1 MRRRRVVL
9 RSVTGGAMVAGAIA
23 LTVLSNGTIGVVL
36 VTLALYL
43 LGLFQLVGALGAMR
57 GRPDPGPPPGRWWIC
72 ELPLP
77 IEHKLV
83 REQLGEDAPTT
94 YRCRRCGARR
104 DSPPKP
110 FVDSVSDSE
119 SGWVR
124 RDTD

>member
-9 RSVTGGAMVAGAIA
+9 RSVTGGVLIVGGIL
-23 LTVLSNGTIGVVL
+23 LTVVGNGTIGVVL
-36 VTLALYL
+36 VTLALYAV
-43 LGLFQLVGALGAMR
+43 GLFQVIGAIGALR
-57 GRPDPGPPPGRWWIC
+57 GPADTGPPPGRWWIC

-77 IEHKLV
+77 IEHKLL
-83 REQLGEDAPTT
+83 REDLGEDGPTS

-104 DSPPKP
+104 DSLPKH
-110 FVDSVSDSE
+110 FIDSVSDSE